1 MYYIENIDFSGLL
14 KIILNKNRHFYFR
27 KITFLSRFLLNFLR
41 ITNFEKID
49 YGILNKATF
58 VKKNAYLKA
67 NDLSKINFFT
77 RELNEKIK
85 INCDIVLKKIV
96 FEEEY
101 DRYHAIEIILQHANE
116 NKKNKYELYFEKD
129 FDKSYVER
137 IEQNP
142 NINFKLNFKNK
153 FIFLRLILSNF
164 YLLFY
169 FTCFSLSN
177 LRIKKK
183 ERFEKNIFFVEDLSQ
198 YEMINEL
205 FSHNIKRSFVTE
217 IQYSIYFPVEFFKKD
232 RVSINS
238 FDFTNFFTL
247 INFLPKIIN
256 YNFKNFKILKNN
268 SYVYFEFF
276 HQLVKAYSIIPGS
289 NFKKN
294 FFSFGHLTLDRF
306 VRNEI
311 IRSSGGK
318 SIYLSKTCYVTHQE
332 LPSEKNLNYE
342 IYCGSGQHAFDL
354 YNKKDCITK
363 TFFETGSYDNFR
375 RLDNKRSEVNINKLK
390 AFKKNNILIVVVSTG
405 VSGSTEILE
414 KKLML
419 FAKQISLLPNIK
431 VVLRMKPLL
440 ELENKYSKF
449 YDSFFKDEKR
459 IFITGKG
466 YDLFDYLPVA
476 NLFITSISTAIC
488 DIAVR
493 GGVFYFIDFL
503 DTKNFYLPWEKF
515 PELVLSEKT
524 AFNNVNFWIKNKNNF
539 RKEHK
544 KNCKKFVNY
553 VGTNFVNYN
562 DYKLNLVNTLKNR
575 IL

>member
-1 MYYIENIDFSGLL
+1 MYYIENINFLDLL
-14 KIILNKNRHFYFR
+14 KIILNKNKQFYFR
-27 KITFLSRFLLNFLR
+27 KMTFLSRYVLKFLR
-41 ITNFEKID
+41 VTNFQKID

-58 VKKNAYLKA
+58 VKKNAYCKA
-67 NDLSKINFFT
+67 NDLSKISFLT
-77 RELNEKIK
+77 KELNEKIK
-85 INCDIVLKKIV
+85 INCDLIFQKIV

-129 FDKSYVER
+129 FDKSYLDR
-137 IEQNP
+137 IQQNS

-153 FIFLRLILSNF
+153 FIFLSVILSNF

-169 FTCFSLSN
+169 FACFSLSN
-177 LRIKKK
+177 LRIRKK
-183 ERFEKNIFFVEDLSQ
+183 EQFEKNIFFIEDVSQ
-198 YEMINEL
+198 YKMIDEL
-205 FSHNIKRSFVTE
+205 FNHNIKGSFITE
-217 IQYSIYFPVEFFKKD
+217 TQYSRYFPIEFVKKNK
-232 RVSINS
+232 VLVNS
-238 FDFTNFFTL
+238 FDFRNFLTL
-247 INFLPKIIN
+247 IYFLPKIITF
-256 YNFKNFKILKNN
+256 NFKNFKILKNN
-268 SYVYFEFF
+268 HYVYFEFF
-276 HQLVKAYSIIPGS
+276 HQLVRAYSIIPGS

-318 SIYLSKTCYVTHQE
+318 SIYISKTCYVTHQE
-332 LPSEKNLNYE
+332 LPSEKNLNYD
-342 IYCGSGQHAFDL
+342 IFCSSGQHAFDL

-363 TFFETGSYDNFR
+363 NFFETGSYDNFR
-375 RLDNKRSEVNINKLK
+375 RLDKKRSEANINKLK
-390 AFKKNNILIVVVSTG
+390 TFKNNNILIVVVSTG
-405 VSGSTEILE
+405 VSGATEILE

-431 VVLRMKPLL
+431 VVIRMKPLQL
-440 ELENKYSKF
+440 ETKYSKF
-449 YDSFFKDEKR
+449 YDSFFKDDKR
-459 IFITGKG
+459 IFITGDD
-466 YDLFDYLPVA
+466 YDLFDYLTVT

-503 DTKNFYLPWEKF
+503 NTKNFYLPWEKF
-515 PELVLSEKT
+515 PELVLSEKM
-524 AFNNVNFWIKNKNNF
+524 AFNNVNFWINNKNNF

-544 KNCKKFVNY
+544 KYCNKFVNY
-553 VGTNFVNYN
+553 VGTNFANYN
-562 DYKLNLVNTLKNR
+562 DYKNNLVKTLKNR